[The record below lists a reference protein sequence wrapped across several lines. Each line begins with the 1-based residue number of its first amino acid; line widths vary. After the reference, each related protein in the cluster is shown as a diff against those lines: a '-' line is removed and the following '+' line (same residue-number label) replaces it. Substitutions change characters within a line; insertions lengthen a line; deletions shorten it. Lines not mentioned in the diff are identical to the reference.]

1 MTRTR
6 FDQPRSPRAPPV
18 MYGPRVTSPLSR
30 LGASKLR
37 LPPATTFRVALLVL
51 CALLAGVRGQGR
63 AIAWLVAF
71 VSFSVALSLRPLTRR
86 WLIVALAV
94 EAVLAATAVVGTSG
108 SVSPLLPYL
117 LAPAFEAGSMGGVIA
132 TALIASVTGLTLA
145 IGRLLSDSGD
155 PTRDY
160 TVASVEWVLLTAA
173 VGLLATW
180 ARRLRLTTPAEPA
193 DASYVAAY
201 RLLSQLR
208 TVARQ
213 LSAGLDAAALA
224 QGLLHDL
231 RDKMPFD
238 RAAVLVRGSGERLLP
253 LVHLSPDPV
262 SWEAGL
268 ADDSP
273 FAEAW
278 MSQQP
283 QLRARALTPG
293 VTTPAAAVVLPLR
306 IGLRTFGL
314 VAMERVGGG
323 PVHLNELAPLQHIA
337 DEVALR
343 LETAL
348 LFNELREIATV
359 EERRRI
365 AREIHDG
372 IAQELASWGYLI
384 DGMGAQSRGTPI
396 EEDLSHLRR
405 ELTRIISEI
414 RLSIFDL
421 RSEVDQFG
429 GLGAALSE
437 YVRSVGT
444 SSRLTV
450 HLSLDE
456 GPARLPVDVEAEL
469 LRIAQE
475 AITNARKH
483 ANAENL
489 WVNCRVDPPRAQL
502 RVEDDGIGLQKG
514 REDSFGIEIMR
525 ERAARLRARL
535 EITPRDPQGTVVQVD
550 VGDQR

>member
-1 MTRTR
+1 
-6 FDQPRSPRAPPV
+6 
-18 MYGPRVTSPLSR
+18 MYRRGV
-30 LGASKLR
+30 ALR
-37 LPPATTFRVALLVL
+37 LSEIRSAVRMPPATTFRVAVLVL
-51 CALLAGVRGQGR
+51 CALLAAVRGEGR
-63 AIAWLVAF
+63 AVAWLVAF
-71 VSFSVALSLRPLTRR
+71 VSVTTALSLRPLTGR
-86 WLIVALAV
+86 LLLVALGV
-94 EAVLAATAVVGTSG
+94 EAVLAATAVVGTGG
-108 SVSPLLPYL
+108 SISPLLPYL
-117 LAPAFEAGSMGGVIA
+117 LAPAFDAG
-132 TALIASVTGLTLA
+132 TAAGVTGAVTVASAAALTLA
-145 IGRLLSDSGD
+145 LERIGVDVGDS
-155 PTRDY
+155 TRDY
-160 TVASVEWVLLTAA
+160 SVCSVEWALLALA

-180 ARRLRLTTPAEPA
+180 ARRLRLTTHTGPT
-193 DASYVAAY
+193 DDSYVAAY

-224 QGLLHDL
+224 QGLLSDL
-231 RDKMPFD
+231 RSLMPYD

-253 LVHLSPDPV
+253 LVHVSDDPV
-262 SWEAGL
+262 NWDAGL
-268 ADDSP
+268 ADESP

-283 QLRARALTPG
+283 QWRQRALTPG
-293 VTTPAAAVVLPLR
+293 EAGPATSVVLPLR

-314 VAMERVGGG
+314 VALERLGAEGVLLSDL
-323 PVHLNELAPLQHIA
+323 PRAQRVA

-359 EERRRI
+359 EERRRV

-384 DGMGAQSRGTPI
+384 DGMLAQSRGSEI
-396 EEDLSHLRR
+396 EGDLAMLRQ
-405 ELTRIISEI
+405 ELTRVISEI

-421 RSEVDQFG
+421 RSDVDQYG

-456 GPARLPVDVEAEL
+456 GPARLPADVEAEL

-489 WVNCRVDPPRAQL
+489 WVNCVVSPPRAEL
-502 RVEDDGIGLQKG
+502 RVEDDGVGLQPG

-525 ERAARLRARL
+525 ERAARLRADLR
-535 EITPRDPQGTVVQVD
+535 ISARDTGGTVVQVV
-550 VGDQR
+550 VGGGRRER

>member
-1 MTRTR
+1 M
-6 FDQPRSPRAPPV
+6 
-18 MYGPRVTSPLSR
+18 
-30 LGASKLR
+30 
-37 LPPATTFRVALLVL
+37 
-51 CALLAGVRGQGR
+51 
-63 AIAWLVAF
+63 AWLIAFASATVAF
-71 VSFSVALSLRPLTRR
+71 SLRPPGGR
-86 WLIVALAV
+86 WQLVALVGESALIAV
-94 EAVLAATAVVGTSG
+94 AVAGTGG
-108 SVSPLLPYL
+108 SDSPLLPYL
-117 LAPAFEAGSMGGVIA
+117 LAPAFQSGTVAGIPGAVGTPAAAAAVLGVA
-132 TALIASVTGLTLA
+132 RAVVSV
-145 IGRLLSDSGD
+145 GD
-155 PTRDY
+155 RVGDY
-160 TVASVEWVLLTAA
+160 TIASVEWVLLALA
-173 VGLLATW
+173 VGLIAVW
-180 ARRLRLTTPAEPA
+180 ARRLRLTVAVPPAG
-193 DASYVAAY
+193 DNYVAAY

-224 QGLLHDL
+224 QALLNDL
-231 RDKMPFD
+231 RGLVTYDN
-238 RAAVLVRGSGERLLP
+238 AAVFVRASGDRLLP
-253 LVHLSPDPV
+253 LVHASSDSINWSADV
-262 SWEAGL
+262 S
-268 ADDSP
+268 DDSP

-278 MSQQP
+278 MAQQP
-283 QLRARALTPG
+283 LSRARVLSADMTGPG
-293 VTTPAAAVVLPLR
+293 ASAVLPLR
-306 IGLRTFGL
+306 IGVRTFGL
-314 VAMERVGGG
+314 VAMEWRGASALG
-323 PVHLNELAPLQHIA
+323 PGELERAQRLV

-348 LFNELREIATV
+348 LFNEIREIATV

-384 DGMGAQSRGTPI
+384 DGMAAQSRGTPI
-396 EEDLSHLRR
+396 EEELAGLRR

-421 RSEVDQFG
+421 RSEVDQYG

-444 SSRLTV
+444 SSRMTV

-483 ANAENL
+483 ARAENL
-489 WVNCRVDPPRAQL
+489 WVECRVDPPRAQL
-502 RVEDDGIGLQKG
+502 RVEDDGVGLQAG

-525 ERAARLRARL
+525 ERAARLRAGL
-535 EITPRDPQGTVVQVD
+535 EITPRDPRGTVVQV
-550 VGDQR
+550 VIGEQR

>member
-1 MTRTR
+1 MTSEPATR
-6 FDQPRSPRAPPV
+6 RAA
-18 MYGPRVTSPLSR
+18 R
-30 LGASKLR
+30 LR

-51 CALLAGVRGQGR
+51 CAVLAGVRGEGR
-63 AIAWLVAF
+63 AVAWLVAF
-71 VSFSVALSLRPLTRR
+71 ISATTALALRPLQQRA
-86 WLIVALAV
+86 LIVALGV
-94 EAVLAATAVVGTSG
+94 ESALAGVSVLATGG
-108 SVSPLLPYL
+108 SASPLLPYL
-117 LAPAFEAGSMGGVIA
+117 LAPAFEGGTGG
-132 TALIASVTGLTLA
+132 TALGATLPPVAAAIVLAVGRVVADVGVT
-145 IGRLLSDSGD
+145 
-155 PTRDY
+155 TREY
-160 TVASVEWVLLTAA
+160 AVASVEWVLLALA
-173 VGLLATW
+173 VGLIATW
-180 ARRLRLTTPAEPA
+180 ARRLNIAVRPEPA
-193 DASYVAAY
+193 DDSYVAAY

-231 RDKMPFD
+231 RQLTPYD
-238 RAAVLVRGSGERLLP
+238 RAAVLVRGSGERLVP
-253 LVHLSPDPV
+253 LVHVADDPLDWDASV
-262 SWEAGL
+262 T
-268 ADDSP
+268 DDSP

-283 QLRARALTPG
+283 QWRARPLSPG
-293 VTTPAAAVVLPLR
+293 IGGAGTSVVLPLR

-314 VAMERVGGG
+314 VAMETLGSNGPAMSDLPKAQRV
-323 PVHLNELAPLQHIA
+323 A

-359 EERRRI
+359 EERRRV

-372 IAQELASWGYLI
+372 IAQELASWGYLV
-384 DGMGAQSRGTPI
+384 DGLIAQSRGL
-396 EEDLSHLRR
+396 EVEADLAHLRK

-421 RSEVDQFG
+421 RSDVDQYG

-456 GPARLPVDVEAEL
+456 GPARLPADVEAEL

-489 WVNCRVDPPRAQL
+489 WVNCVVTPPRAEL
-502 RVEDDGIGLQKG
+502 RIEDDGVGLQPG
-514 REDSFGIEIMR
+514 RQDSFGLEIMR
-525 ERAARLRARL
+525 ERAARLRADLR
-535 EITPRDPQGTVVQVD
+535 ISARDTGGTVVEV
-550 VGDQR
+550 VLGARAG

>member
-1 MTRTR
+1 
-6 FDQPRSPRAPPV
+6 
-18 MYGPRVTSPLSR
+18 MYRRRVTLRLAQSR
-30 LGASKLR
+30 GVHLR
-37 LPPATTFRVALLVL
+37 LPPATTFRLALLVL
-51 CALLAGVRGQGR
+51 CALLASVRGQGR
-63 AIAWLVAF
+63 AVAWLVAF
-71 VSFSVALSLRPLTRR
+71 VSLTAALSLRPLTGR
-86 WLIVALAV
+86 WLMAAAGV
-94 EAVLAATAVVGTSG
+94 EAVLAATAVVGTGG

-117 LAPAFEAGSMGGVIA
+117 LAPAFEGGTVAGVAGTAVVGTA
-132 TALIASVTGLTLA
+132 TAITLA
-145 IGRLLSDSGD
+145 VGRLGVDIGD

-160 TVASVEWVLLTAA
+160 TVAAVEWALLTIA

-180 ARRLRLTTPAEPA
+180 ARRLRLTIPPEPA

-213 LSAGLDAAALA
+213 LTAGLDAAALA

-231 RDKMPFD
+231 RERLPFD
-238 RAAVLVRGSGERLLP
+238 RAAVLVRGTGERLMP
-253 LVHLSPDPV
+253 LVHLSPEPM
-262 SWEAGL
+262 SWEAAL
-268 ADDSP
+268 SDDSP

-283 QLRARALTPG
+283 QLRARAITPH
-293 VTTPAAAVVLPLR
+293 VTGPASAVVLPLR

-314 VAMERVGGG
+314 VAMERLGGE
-323 PVHLNELAPLQHIA
+323 PIQTAQLAPVQRVA

-384 DGMGAQSRGTPI
+384 DGMTAQSRGTPI
-396 EEDLSHLRR
+396 EEDLTSLRR

-421 RSEVDQFG
+421 RSEVDQYG

-444 SSRLTV
+444 SSRMTV

-489 WVNCRVDPPRAQL
+489 WVDCLVDPPRAQL
-502 RVEDDGIGLQKG
+502 RVEDDGIGLQAG
-514 REDSFGIEIMR
+514 RQDSFGIEIMR
-525 ERAARLRARL
+525 ERAARLRAHL
-535 EITPRDPQGTVVQVD
+535 QITPRDPQGTVVQVD
-550 VGDQR
+550 IGEQR

>member
-1 MTRTR
+1 MR
-6 FDQPRSPRAPPV
+6 
-18 MYGPRVTSPLSR
+18 
-30 LGASKLR
+30 LR
-37 LPPATTFRVALLVL
+37 LPPATTFRFALIVL
-51 CALLAGVRGQGR
+51 CALLAAVRGEGG
-63 AIAWLVAF
+63 AVAWLIAF
-71 VSFSVALSLRPLTRR
+71 IAVTVALSLRPLTGRV
-86 WLIVALAV
+86 LLAAIAI
-94 EAVLAATAVVGTSG
+94 EAVLAAAAVVGTGG

-117 LAPAFEAGSMGGVIA
+117 MAPAFEGGTASGFLGTAVVGTA
-132 TALIASVTGLTLA
+132 TAATLA
-145 IGRLLSDSGD
+145 LGRVFLDVGD
-155 PTRDY
+155 TTRDY
-160 TVASVEWVLLTAA
+160 SVAGVEWVLLTVA

-213 LSAGLDAAALA
+213 LTAGLDAAALA

-231 RDKMPFD
+231 RERLPYD
-238 RAAVLVRGSGERLLP
+238 RAAVLVRGTGDRLMP

-262 SWEAGL
+262 TWSAGL

-278 MSQQP
+278 MSQQS
-283 QLRARALTPG
+283 QLRAHPLTAG
-293 VTTPAAAVVLPLR
+293 VTEPASAVVLPLR

-314 VAMERVGGG
+314 VAIERIGGE
-323 PVHLNELAPLQHIA
+323 PVRTAELHPAQHIA

-384 DGMGAQSRGTPI
+384 DAMTAQSRGTPI
-396 EEDLSHLRR
+396 EEDLGSLRR

-421 RSEVDQFG
+421 RSEVDQYG

-444 SSRLTV
+444 SSRMTV

-483 ANAENL
+483 ASAENL
-489 WVNCRVDPPRAQL
+489 WVNCLVDPPRAQL
-502 RVEDDGIGLQKG
+502 RVEDDGVGLQQG

>member
-1 MTRTR
+1 MLH
-6 FDQPRSPRAPPV
+6 
-18 MYGPRVTSPLSR
+18 M
-30 LGASKLR
+30 
-37 LPPATTFRVALLVL
+37 PATLAFRVALLVL
-51 CALLAGVRGQGR
+51 CSLLAAARTDGR
-63 AIAWLVAF
+63 SVAWLLTF
-71 VSFSVALSLRPLTRR
+71 VSATVALQLRPLRGR
-86 WLIVALAV
+86 GLFVALAA
-94 EAVLAATAVVGTSG
+94 ESVLAAIAIAATGG

-117 LAPAFEAGSMGGVIA
+117 LAPAFQGGTEASIPGALVGPSASAAVLIVARATGEGSD
-132 TALIASVTGLTLA
+132 T
-145 IGRLLSDSGD
+145 
-155 PTRDY
+155 TRDY
-160 TVASVEWVLLTAA
+160 TVAATEWVLLAVA
-173 VGLLATW
+173 VGLIAVW
-180 ARRLRLTTPAEPA
+180 ARRLRLTAPAAPA
-193 DASYVAAY
+193 DDSYVAAY

-213 LSAGLDAAALA
+213 LTAGLDAAALA
-224 QGLLHDL
+224 HSLLHQL
-231 RDKMPFD
+231 RELAPYD
-238 RAAVLVRGSGERLLP
+238 RAAVLVRGSGDRLMP
-253 LVHLSPDPV
+253 LVHLSPEPM

-293 VTTPAAAVVLPLR
+293 LTEAASAVVLPLR

-314 VAMERVGGG
+314 VAVERVGGE
-323 PVHLNELAPLQHIA
+323 PIVTSQLPALQQVA

-384 DGMGAQSRGTPI
+384 DGMMAQSRGTPI
-396 EEDLSHLRR
+396 EEELGHLRR

-421 RSEVDQFG
+421 RSEVDQYG

-489 WVNCRVDPPRAQL
+489 WVNCSVDPPRAQL
-502 RVEDDGIGLQKG
+502 RVEDDGVGLQKG

-535 EITPRDPQGTVVQVD
+535 EITPRDPRGTVVQVL
-550 VGDQR
+550 VGDQG

>member
-1 MTRTR
+1 MTFRLAL
-6 FDQPRSPRAPPV
+6 PRPSQ
-18 MYGPRVTSPLSR
+18 
-30 LGASKLR
+30 LR
-37 LPPATTFRVALLVL
+37 LPPATTFRIAVLVL
-51 CALLAGVRGQGR
+51 CILLTIVRGEGR
-63 AIAWLVAF
+63 ALAWLVAF
-71 VSFSVALSLRPLTRR
+71 VSATTALALRPLAGRWLVAALSL
-86 WLIVALAV
+86 
-94 EAVLAATAVVGTSG
+94 EAVLAGAAVLGTGG

-117 LAPAFEAGSMGGVIA
+117 LAPSFEAGAVVGLA
-132 TALIASVTGLTLA
+132 AALIVTAAAAVSLA
-145 IGRLLSDSGD
+145 VGRLLTDNGD
-155 PTRDY
+155 PARDFA
-160 TVASVEWVLLTAA
+160 VAGVEWGLLTLA

-180 ARRLRLTTPAEPA
+180 ARRLRLTTPTEPA

-224 QGLLHDL
+224 HSLLHDL
-231 RDKMPFD
+231 RDRLPYD
-238 RAAVLVRGSGERLLP
+238 RAAVLVRGSGERLMP
-253 LVHLSPDPV
+253 LVHLSPEPV

-283 QLRARALTPG
+283 QVRSRALSPG
-293 VTTPAAAVVLPLR
+293 VTGPASAVVLPLR

-314 VAMERVGGG
+314 VALERVGGEPVQTSDLG
-323 PVHLNELAPLQHIA
+323 PAQELA

-384 DGMGAQSRGTPI
+384 DGMTAQSRGTPI
-396 EEDLSHLRR
+396 EEDLAHLRR

-421 RSEVDQFG
+421 RSEVDQYG

-444 SSRLTV
+444 SSRMTV

-483 ANAENL
+483 ASAENL
-489 WVNCRVDPPRAQL
+489 WVDCRVDPPRAQL
-502 RVEDDGIGLQKG
+502 RVEDDGVGLQKG

-535 EITPRDPQGTVVQVD
+535 EITPREPRGTVVQVV

>member
-1 MTRTR
+1 
-6 FDQPRSPRAPPV
+6 
-18 MYGPRVTSPLSR
+18 VT
-30 LGASKLR
+30 ASALHPFARLR
-37 LPPATTFRVALLVL
+37 LPPTTTFRAALLIL
-51 CALLAGVRGQGR
+51 CTLLAIVRGEGR
-63 AIAWLVAF
+63 AVAWLVAF
-71 VSFSVALSLRPLTRR
+71 ASATIALGLRPLDRG
-86 WLIVALAV
+86 WLVAAAVGESALAAI
-94 EAVLAATAVVGTSG
+94 AVLGTGG
-108 SVSPLLPYL
+108 SASPLLPYL
-117 LAPAFEAGSMGGVIA
+117 LAPAFQAGNALGVVGAVAGPA
-132 TALIASVTGLTLA
+132 TAAAVLTVGRFVLDVGDTG
-145 IGRLLSDSGD
+145 
-155 PTRDY
+155 RDY
-160 TVASVEWVLLTAA
+160 SVASVEWVLLSLA
-173 VGLLATW
+173 VALIALW
-180 ARRLRLTTPAEPA
+180 ARRLRPDAAGQPA
-193 DASYVAAY
+193 DDNYVAAY

-208 TVARQ
+208 MVARQ

-224 QGLLHDL
+224 QSLLTDL
-231 RDKMPFD
+231 RLLVPFD
-238 RAAVLVRGSGERLLP
+238 RGAVLVRGTGERLMP
-253 LVHLSPDPV
+253 LVHASDEPMNWNADL
-262 SWEAGL
+262 G
-268 ADDSP
+268 DDSP
-273 FAEAW
+273 LSEAW

-283 QLRARALTPG
+283 QWRQQALSPDVRG
-293 VTTPAAAVVLPLR
+293 PATSVVLPLR

-314 VAMERVGGG
+314 VAMERVGANGGG
-323 PVHLNELAPLQHIA
+323 PVDLPRAQRVA

-359 EERRRI
+359 EERRRV

-384 DGMGAQSRGTPI
+384 DGMQAQSRGTDI
-396 EEDLSHLRR
+396 EQDLATLRV

-421 RSEVDQFG
+421 RSDVDQYG

-444 SSRLTV
+444 SSRMTV

-489 WVNCRVDPPRAQL
+489 WVDCRVQPPRAHL
-502 RVEDDGIGLQKG
+502 RVEDDGVGLQQG

-525 ERAARLRARL
+525 ERAARLHARL
-535 EITPRDPQGTVVQVD
+535 EIRPRNPQGTVVQID
-550 VGDQR
+550 VGGER

>member
-1 MTRTR
+1 
-6 FDQPRSPRAPPV
+6 
-18 MYGPRVTSPLSR
+18 MYGRRVTIRPAQSR
-30 LGASKLR
+30 GMRLR
-37 LPPATTFRVALLVL
+37 LPPATTFRLAVLVL
-51 CALLAGVRGQGR
+51 CTLLASVRGQGR
-63 AIAWLVAF
+63 AVAWLVAF
-71 VSFSVALSLRPLTRR
+71 VSVTVALSLRPLPGR
-86 WLIVALAV
+86 WLLAALGV
-94 EAVLAATAVVGTSG
+94 EAVLAATAVAATGG

-117 LAPAFEAGSMGGVIA
+117 LAPAFEGGTAGGFVGTSVVGSA
-132 TALIASVTGLTLA
+132 TAAALGLERLA
-145 IGRLLSDSGD
+145 VNVGD

-160 TVASVEWVLLTAA
+160 TVASVEWVLLTVA

-213 LSAGLDAAALA
+213 LTAGLDAAALA
-224 QGLLHDL
+224 HGLLHDL
-231 RDKMPFD
+231 RERLPFD
-238 RAAVLVRGSGERLLP
+238 RAAVLVRGSGERLIP
-253 LVHLSPDPV
+253 LIHQSPDPV
-262 SWEAGL
+262 TWVAGL

-283 QLRARALTPG
+283 QLRSRPLTSD
-293 VTTPAAAVVLPLR
+293 VTGPASAVVLPLR

-314 VAMERVGGG
+314 VAMERLGGE
-323 PVHLNELAPLQHIA
+323 PVHTRELGPLQHIA

-384 DGMGAQSRGTPI
+384 DGMTAHSRGTPI
-396 EEDLSHLRR
+396 EEDLAGLRR

-421 RSEVDQFG
+421 RSEVDQYG

-483 ANAENL
+483 AHAENL
-489 WVNCRVDPPRAQL
+489 WVNCLVDPPRAQL
-502 RVEDDGIGLQKG
+502 QIEDDGVGLQKG

-535 EITPRDPQGTVVQVD
+535 EITPRQPRGTVVRVV

>member
-1 MTRTR
+1 MRLR
-6 FDQPRSPRAPPV
+6 F
-18 MYGPRVTSPLSR
+18 
-30 LGASKLR
+30 
-37 LPPATTFRVALLVL
+37 PPATTFRLALLVL
-51 CALLAGVRGQGR
+51 CALLASVRGQGR
-63 AIAWLVAF
+63 AVAWLVAF
-71 VSFSVALSLRPLTRR
+71 ISVAVAMSLRPLTGR
-86 WLIVALAV
+86 LL
-94 EAVLAATAVVGTSG
+94 LAAVGMEALLAGLAVVGTGG
-108 SVSPLLPYL
+108 SVSPLLPYVM
-117 LAPAFEAGSMGGVIA
+117 APAFEGGTAGGIIGTAVVGTA
-132 TALIASVTGLTLA
+132 TAVALA
-145 IGRLLSDSGD
+145 LGRLGVDVGD

-160 TVASVEWVLLTAA
+160 TIASVEWVLLTVA

-180 ARRLRLTTPAEPA
+180 ARRLRLTTAAEPA
-193 DASYVAAY
+193 DANYVAAY

-213 LSAGLDAAALA
+213 LTDGLDAAALA
-224 QGLLHDL
+224 HGLLRDL
-231 RDKMPFD
+231 RERLPYD
-238 RAAVLVRGSGERLLP
+238 RAAVLVRGSGERLMP

-262 SWEAGL
+262 TWDAGL

-283 QLRARALTPG
+283 QLRAGPLTPG
-293 VTTPAAAVVLPLR
+293 AAGPASAVVLPLR

-314 VAMERVGGG
+314 VAMERLGGDLVQTG
-323 PVHLNELAPLQHIA
+323 ELAQVQNMA

-384 DGMGAQSRGTPI
+384 DAMTAQSRGTAI
-396 EEDLSHLRR
+396 AEDLGNLRR

-421 RSEVDQFG
+421 RSEVDQYG

-444 SSRLTV
+444 GSRLTV

-483 ANAENL
+483 ASAENL
-489 WVNCRVDPPRAQL
+489 WVNCLVDPPRAQL
-502 RVEDDGIGLQKG
+502 RVEDDGIGLQQG

-535 EITPRDPQGTVVQVD
+535 EITPRDPQGTVVQVV

>member
-1 MTRTR
+1 MYGRPVTTR
-6 FDQPRSPRAPPV
+6 FARSR
-18 MYGPRVTSPLSR
+18 GI
-30 LGASKLR
+30 GLR
-37 LPPATTFRVALLVL
+37 LRPATTFRIALIVL
-51 CALLAGVRGQGR
+51 CTLLTAVRGEGD
-63 AIAWLVAF
+63 AVAWLIAF
-71 VSFSVALSLRPLTRR
+71 GSVTILLSLRPLTGR
-86 WLIVALAV
+86 LLLVGVAG
-94 EAVLAATAVVGTSG
+94 EAVLASMAVVGTGG

-117 LAPAFEAGSMGGVIA
+117 MAPAFEAGTSAGVVGTAVVGSA
-132 TALIASVTGLTLA
+132 TAATLA
-145 IGRLLSDSGD
+145 VGRVLVDAGDS
-155 PTRDY
+155 TRDY
-160 TVASVEWVLLTAA
+160 SVAGVEWVLLTVA

-213 LSAGLDAAALA
+213 LTAGLDAAALA
-224 QGLLHDL
+224 HGLLADL
-231 RDKMPFD
+231 RERLPYD
-238 RAAVLVRGSGERLLP
+238 RAAVLVRGTGDRLMP

-262 SWEAGL
+262 SWNAGL

-283 QLRARALTPG
+283 QLRSKALTPG
-293 VTTPAAAVVLPLR
+293 VNEPASAVVLPLR

-314 VAMERVGGG
+314 VALERIGGEAVQTAQLG
-323 PVHLNELAPLQHIA
+323 PAQHVA

-384 DGMGAQSRGTPI
+384 DAMTASSRGTPI
-396 EEDLSHLRR
+396 EEDLAGLRR

-421 RSEVDQFG
+421 RSEVDQYG

-444 SSRLTV
+444 SSRMTV

-483 ANAENL
+483 ASAENL
-489 WVNCRVDPPRAQL
+489 WVNCLVDPPRAQL
-502 RVEDDGIGLQKG
+502 RVEDDGVGLQKG

-535 EITPRDPQGTVVQVD
+535 EITPRDPQGTVVQVV

>member
-1 MTRTR
+1 MW
-6 FDQPRSPRAPPV
+6 RAFV
-18 MYGPRVTSPLSR
+18 HMS
-30 LGASKLR
+30 
-37 LPPATTFRVALLVL
+37 ATLAFRIALVVL
-51 CALLAGVRGQGR
+51 CSLLTAARGDGR
-63 AIAWLVAF
+63 AVAWLVAF
-71 VSFSVALSLRPLTRR
+71 VSVTVVLQLRPFRGRAL
-86 WLIVALAV
+86 LVASAG
-94 EAVLAATAVVGTSG
+94 ESVLAAVAIASTGG
-108 SVSPLLPYL
+108 SISPLLPYL
-117 LAPAFEAGSMGGVIA
+117 LVPAFQGGTEGGIPGAVVGPSTA
-132 TALIASVTGLTLA
+132 TAVFIVARLA
-145 IGRLLSDSGD
+145 VDGSDT
-155 PTRDY
+155 TREY
-160 TVASVEWVLLTAA
+160 TVAAAEWVLLAIA
-173 VGLLATW
+173 VGLIAVW
-180 ARRLRLTTPAEPA
+180 ARRLRLTAAPAPA
-193 DASYVAAY
+193 DDSYVAAY

-224 QGLLHDL
+224 HSLLHQL
-231 RDKMPFD
+231 RERVPYD
-238 RAAVLVRGSGERLLP
+238 RAAVLVRGSGERLMP
-253 LVHLSPDPV
+253 LVHVSPDPV

-293 VTTPAAAVVLPLR
+293 VTTPASAVVLPLR

-314 VAMERVGGG
+314 VAMERVGGAAI
-323 PVHLNELAPLQHIA
+323 HNSQIAPLQNIA

-384 DGMGAQSRGTPI
+384 DGMLAQSRGSSI
-396 EEDLSHLRR
+396 ADDLANLRR

-421 RSEVDQFG
+421 RSEVDQYG

-489 WVNCRVDPPRAQL
+489 WVNCLVDPPRAQL
-502 RVEDDGIGLQKG
+502 RVEDDGVGLQKG

-535 EITPRDPQGTVVQVD
+535 EITPRDPRGTVVQVD

>member
-1 MTRTR
+1 MT
-6 FDQPRSPRAPPV
+6 
-18 MYGPRVTSPLSR
+18 
-30 LGASKLR
+30 LR
-37 LPPATTFRVALLVL
+37 LPPATTFRIALLLL
-51 CALLAGVRGQGR
+51 CTLLTAVRGQGR
-63 AIAWLVAF
+63 AVAWLVTF
-71 VSFSVALSLRPLTRR
+71 VSVTVALSLRPLTGR
-86 WLIVALAV
+86 LLLVALGI
-94 EAVLAATAVVGTSG
+94 ESVLAATAVVDTGG

-117 LAPAFEAGSMGGVIA
+117 LAPAFDAGTAAGFVGTAVVGVA
-132 TALIASVTGLTLA
+132 TAVSLA
-145 IGRLLSDSGD
+145 VGRLIVHVND

-160 TVASVEWVLLTAA
+160 TVAGVEWVLLTVA

-180 ARRLRLTTPAEPA
+180 ARRLRLTAPPPEPA

-213 LSAGLDAAALA
+213 LTAGLDAAALA

-231 RDKMPFD
+231 RERLPYD
-238 RAAVLVRGSGERLLP
+238 RAAVLVRGSGSNERLMP

-262 SWEAGL
+262 NWDAGL

-283 QLRARALTPG
+283 QLRSRALTPG
-293 VTTPAAAVVLPLR
+293 VTGPASSVVLPLR

-314 VAMERVGGG
+314 VALERVGGVAMQTADLG
-323 PVHLNELAPLQHIA
+323 PLQRIA

-384 DGMGAQSRGTPI
+384 DAMTAQSRGTPI
-396 EEDLSHLRR
+396 EEDLANLRK

-421 RSEVDQFG
+421 RSEVDQYG

-444 SSRLTV
+444 SSRMTV

-483 ANAENL
+483 ASAENL
-489 WVNCRVDPPRAQL
+489 WVNCRVDPPGAEL
-502 RVEDDGIGLQKG
+502 RVEDDGVGLQKG

-535 EITPRDPQGTVVQVD
+535 EITPRDPQGTVVQVV